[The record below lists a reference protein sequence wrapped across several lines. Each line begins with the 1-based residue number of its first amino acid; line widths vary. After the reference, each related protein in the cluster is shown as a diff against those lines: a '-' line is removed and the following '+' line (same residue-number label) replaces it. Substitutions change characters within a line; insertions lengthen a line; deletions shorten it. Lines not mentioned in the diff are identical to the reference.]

1 MVDRHAALQLSVHR
15 PAVLPHP
22 RRPPRRPVAR
32 CRLSGDHHRFL
43 ELPGSRGRPVDLA
56 DGRRVQL
63 WQGPARTD
71 RPRQP
76 RLPVGVVPGGQRAQ
90 HGCRGPP
97 MITAQHVVN
106 IVLDEAAKLGGA
118 DETMV
123 LVSDK
128 VEATLR
134 WAGNSMTTN
143 GVSVSR
149 NITVISVV
157 RRGASAHIGTVVSA
171 EVDPRVIPGLVASSQ
186 DAARSA
192 PAAVD
197 AAPLLADSG
206 VPADWDA
213 PVPGTGPLVFADV
226 AESLSRGF
234 GGTDRLYG
242 FAHHSVSTTFLAS
255 STGLRRRYTQPTGAV
270 EINAKRGDASAWAGI
285 GTTDFVDVPT
295 DSLLEQLSMRL
306 GWARRSVELPAGRYE
321 TIMPPSAVADM
332 MLYLA
337 WSMAGRGAQEGRT
350 ALSAPGGGTRVG
362 ERLTDLPLT
371 LFSDPMAPGLACTPF
386 VAVSSSSETVSL
398 FDNGMEIGQVDW
410 IRDGVINAL
419 AYPRA
424 TAAKFDA
431 KVAVAA
437 DNLVMTGGS
446 AELPDMIAATERGL
460 LLTTLWYIRE
470 VDPTTMLLTGL
481 TRDGVYLIEDGEVT
495 AAVNN
500 FRFNESPLDLLRRVT
515 EAGASEKTL
524 PRECSD
530 WATRAAMPSLR
541 IPDFYMSSV
550 SQAQ

>member
-1 MVDRHAALQLSVHR
+1 
-15 PAVLPHP
+15 
-22 RRPPRRPVAR
+22 
-32 CRLSGDHHRFL
+32 
-43 ELPGSRGRPVDLA
+43 
-56 DGRRVQL
+56 
-63 WQGPARTD
+63 
-71 RPRQP
+71 
-76 RLPVGVVPGGQRAQ
+76 
-90 HGCRGPP
+90 

-106 IVLDEAAKLGGA
+106 LVLDEAAKLGGA
-118 DETMV
+118 GETMV
-123 LVSDK
+123 LVTDR

-143 GVSVSR
+143 GFSVSR
-149 NITVISVV
+149 SIAVISVV
-157 RRGASAHIGTVVSA
+157 PQGDSAHIGTVVAA
-171 EVDPRVIPGLVASSQ
+171 EVDPRVIPGLVAASHE
-186 DAARSA
+186 AARSSPEA
-192 PAAVD
+192 GD
-197 AAPLLADSG
+197 AAPLLADTG

-226 AESLSRGF
+226 ADSLSRGF
-234 GGTDRLYG
+234 QGADRLYG

-270 EINAKRGDASAWAGI
+270 EINAKRGDASAWAGV
-285 GTTDFVDVPT
+285 GTADFIDVPT
-295 DSLLEQLSMRL
+295 DSLLEELSTRL
-306 GWARRSVELPAGRYE
+306 GWAQRSVELPAGRYE
-321 TIMPPSAVADM
+321 TIMPPSTVSDM
-332 MLYLA
+332 MIYLA

-362 ERLTDLPLT
+362 ERLTELPLS

-386 VAVSSSSETVSL
+386 VAVSSSSETVSV
-398 FDNGMEIGQVDW
+398 FDNGMEIAQVDW
-410 IRDGVINAL
+410 IRNGVINAL

-446 AELPDMIAATERGL
+446 AELADMIAATERGL

-470 VDPTTMLLTGL
+470 VDPTTLLLTGL

-500 FRFNESPLDLLRRVT
+500 FRFNESPLDLLRRAT
-515 EAGASEKTL
+515 EAGVSEKTL
-524 PRECSD
+524 PREWGD

-550 SQAQ
+550 SKAQ

>member
-1 MVDRHAALQLSVHR
+1 
-15 PAVLPHP
+15 
-22 RRPPRRPVAR
+22 
-32 CRLSGDHHRFL
+32 
-43 ELPGSRGRPVDLA
+43 
-56 DGRRVQL
+56 
-63 WQGPARTD
+63 
-71 RPRQP
+71 
-76 RLPVGVVPGGQRAQ
+76 
-90 HGCRGPP
+90 
-97 MITAQHVVN
+97 MISAQHVVN
-106 IVLDEAAKLGGA
+106 AVLDEAAKAGRA

-123 LVSDK
+123 LVTDR

-143 GVSVSR
+143 GVSVER
-149 NITVISVV
+149 TTTVISIV
-157 RRGASAHIGTVVSA
+157 RQGESAFTGTVVSA
-171 EVDPRVIPGLVASSQ
+171 EVDPRMISGLVAASQ

-192 PAAVD
+192 PEAGD
-197 AAPLLADSG
+197 AAPLLTDTG

-213 PVPGTGPLVFADV
+213 PVPGTGADVFADV
-226 AESLSRGF
+226 AASLSRGF
-234 GGTDRLYG
+234 RGPDRLYG

-255 STGLRRRYTQPTGAV
+255 STGLRRRYTQPAGAV

-285 GTTDFVDVPT
+285 GAPDFANVPT
-295 DSLLEQLSMRL
+295 DLLLEQLTTRL
-306 GWARRSVELPAGRYE
+306 GWAQRSAELPAGRYE
-321 TIMPPSAVADM
+321 TIMPPSTVADM
-332 MLYLA
+332 MLYMA

-350 ALSAPGGGTRVG
+350 AFSAPGGGTRVG
-362 ERLTDLPLT
+362 ERLTELPLT

-386 VAVSSSSETVSL
+386 VAVSNSSETASV
-398 FDNGMEIGQVDW
+398 FDNGMEVGQIDW

-419 AYPRA
+419 VYPRA

-446 AELPDMIAATERGL
+446 SDLADMIAATERGL

-470 VDPTTMLLTGL
+470 VEPTTLLLTGL

-500 FRFNESPLDLLRRVT
+500 FRFNESPLDLLRRAT
-515 EAGASEKTL
+515 QAGVSEKTL
-524 PRECSD
+524 PREWSD

>member
-1 MVDRHAALQLSVHR
+1 
-15 PAVLPHP
+15 
-22 RRPPRRPVAR
+22 
-32 CRLSGDHHRFL
+32 
-43 ELPGSRGRPVDLA
+43 
-56 DGRRVQL
+56 
-63 WQGPARTD
+63 
-71 RPRQP
+71 
-76 RLPVGVVPGGQRAQ
+76 
-90 HGCRGPP
+90 

-123 LVSDK
+123 LVTDK

-157 RRGASAHIGTVVSA
+157 LRGTSAHIGTVVSA

-186 DAARSA
+186 DVARSA
-192 PAAVD
+192 PAAGD

-213 PVPGTGPLVFADV
+213 PVPGGGPLVFADV
-226 AESLSRGF
+226 ADSLSRGF
-234 GGTDRLYG
+234 EGTDRLYG

-285 GTTDFVDVPT
+285 GTADFVDVPT
-295 DSLLEQLSMRL
+295 DSLLDQLSARL
-306 GWARRSVELPAGRYE
+306 GWAQRAVELPAGRYE
-321 TIMPPSAVADM
+321 TIMPPSTVADM
-332 MLYLA
+332 MIYLV

-350 ALSAPGGGTRVG
+350 AFSASGGGTRLG
-362 ERLTDLPLT
+362 ERLTELPLT
-371 LFSDPMAPGLACTPF
+371 LFSDPMAPGLACAPF
-386 VAVSSSSETVSL
+386 VATSSSSEALSV
-398 FDNGMEIGQVDW
+398 FDNGMEIAQVDW
-410 IRDGVINAL
+410 IRNGVINAL

-431 KVAVAA
+431 EVAVAA

-446 AELPDMIAATERGL
+446 AELTDMIAATERGL

-470 VDPTTMLLTGL
+470 IDPTTLLLTGL

-500 FRFNESPLDLLRRVT
+500 FRFNESPMDLLRRVT

-524 PRECSD
+524 PREWGD